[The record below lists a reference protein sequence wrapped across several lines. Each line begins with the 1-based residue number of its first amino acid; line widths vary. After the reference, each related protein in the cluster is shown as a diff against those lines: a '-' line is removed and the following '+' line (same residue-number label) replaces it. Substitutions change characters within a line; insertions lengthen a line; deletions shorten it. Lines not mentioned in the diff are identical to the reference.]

1 LRVYVREHPRDA
13 DAWSNLGNALDV
25 LGRND
30 EALDAFAHAVGVDPN
45 NGLSQRNLALQ
56 YLKANDFDNAAA
68 HAREGVHLTP
78 NDADAH
84 NLLGLA
90 LIGQQKVDDA
100 IAEFRTSLRLRP
112 ANNDASGYLERT
124 QKALSR

>member
-1 LRVYVREHPRDA
+1 V
-13 DAWSNLGNALDV
+13 
-25 LGRND
+25 
-30 EALDAFAHAVGVDPN
+30 
-45 NGLSQRNLALQ
+45 
-56 YLKANDFDNAAA
+56 A
-68 HAREGVHLTP
+68 HAREGVRLTP

-112 ANNDASGYLERT
+112 INNDASGYLERT
-124 QKALSR
+124 LKAISR